1 MVRALGVLV
10 SEASRPGLALE
21 TATENVSVAVLR
33 NGGSDDAHVVEEEV
47 GHGHTRRLS
56 AIVASALAKAG
67 VHARDLG
74 WIAADLGPGSFTGVR
89 VGLATAR
96 ALALASGARLLG
108 ASSLTALAHA
118 AGTERSLVL
127 PLVGAGRRDLYMGF
141 YRSDAQGRVRLLAAP
156 RVGPPA
162 ELLEGVAEAHA
173 VVPDLAV
180 RFVGPGAARERDR
193 LEAAWPGSTAGAF
206 RHEGLSALDLA
217 TTVRVDGGPGQGL
230 PAPGHETEPAY
241 VRPAQAEERVRHQV
255 MGLRPPQVRT
265 LTLSDLPVVEELERQ
280 LFSDPWPRSFFL
292 EALGDPDAVT
302 LVAERDGR
310 VAGYLVASL
319 LAPEAELQNL
329 ATAHAQQRGGI
340 ARALMLEL
348 LAICRAR
355 EVRELRLE
363 VRVSNAA
370 AQNLYRTLGFRL
382 VGLRRAYYKA
392 PVEDAILM
400 GLRL

>member
-1 MVRALGVLV
+1 V
-10 SEASRPGLALE
+10 SETSGPGLALE
-21 TATENVSVAVLR
+21 TATDHVSVAVLT
-33 NGGSDDAHVVEEEV
+33 NGGAPGAHVVEESV

-56 AIVASALAKAG
+56 AIVAAALATAG

-96 ALALASGARLLG
+96 ALALASDARLLG

-118 AGTERSLVL
+118 AGTQRSLVL
-127 PLVGAGRRDLYMGF
+127 PLVGAGRRDLYLGF
-141 YRSDAQGRVRLLAAP
+141 YRSDAQGRVHLLAAP
-156 RVGPPA
+156 RVGPPD
-162 ELLEGVAEAHA
+162 ELLEAVAEAHA
-173 VVPDLAV
+173 VVGDLAV
-180 RFVGPGAARERDR
+180 RFVGPGAGRERDR
-193 LEAAWPGSTAGAF
+193 LEAAWPGSTASAF
-206 RHEGLSALDLA
+206 RHDGLSALDLA
-217 TTVRVDGGPGQGL
+217 TAVRVDGGPGEGL

-255 MGLRPPQVRT
+255 MGLRPPGIRT
-265 LTLSDLPVVEELERQ
+265 LTLADLPIVQELEHH
-280 LFSDPWPRSFFL
+280 LFSDPWPPSFFL
-292 EALGDPDAVT
+292 EALTDPDAVT
-302 LVAERDGR
+302 LVAVRDGE

-319 LAPEAELQNL
+319 LPPEGELQNL
-329 ATAHAQQRGGI
+329 ATAHAHQRGGI

-355 EVRELRLE
+355 EVEELRLE

-370 AQNLYRTLGFRL
+370 AQNLYRSLGFRL
-382 VGLRRAYYKA
+382 VGLRRGYYKA

-400 GLRL
+400 GLRFD